1 MKIRSKTFEI
11 EILKDVIWHE
21 ENCSLGYKKCGLV
34 NSNDSLYLKL
44 DENEACPI
52 NKILIDSNE
61 EYDNYTSFKMG
72 DKYIHYS
79 NEEIDN
85 YLFINFNITED
96 QLEANLDIDSLDNL
110 SKYNPKMWKYSSGNA
125 YLNAEYYSL
134 PKKENFKQLIEKCE
148 KIKNMYDKNKINDMN
163 NKIGDKIIMNLGIA
177 TFVLTTFIILDIGL
191 YFPLKKQKD
200 GECLK
205 DADFSSDSDENSSD
219 SGLGLVL
226 GFIFLGIFWCFFRY
240 SCELCLGRKL
250 NQKKLSLTLFL
261 IFFPELILALVN
273 ITFAILNKNKI
284 DDYLSM
290 EYINLFINKDIK
302 SVQDNLDKVIILMII
317 NIGIFVLYSILVI
330 IANKIKGDDDD
341 YDTIK
346 SNIETSLTQYN

>member
-1 MKIRSKTFEI
+1 
-11 EILKDVIWHE
+11 
-21 ENCSLGYKKCGLV
+21 
-34 NSNDSLYLKL
+34 
-44 DENEACPI
+44 
-52 NKILIDSNE
+52 
-61 EYDNYTSFKMG
+61 
-72 DKYIHYS
+72 
-79 NEEIDN
+79 
-85 YLFINFNITED
+85 
-96 QLEANLDIDSLDNL
+96 
-110 SKYNPKMWKYSSGNA
+110 
-125 YLNAEYYSL
+125 
-134 PKKENFKQLIEKCE
+134 
-148 KIKNMYDKNKINDMN
+148 
-163 NKIGDKIIMNLGIA
+163 MNLGIA
-177 TFVLTTFIILDIGL
+177 IFVLTTFIILDIGL

-261 IFFPELILALVN
+261 IFFNIFTWAILALVN
-273 ITFAILNKNKI
+273 ITFAILKKNKI

-346 SNIETSLTQYN
+346 TNIETSLTQYN